1 MTRLALAARDGDE
14 VALAGLVRATQDDV
28 RRLAAH
34 LVDPA
39 SADDVVQEVYLRAI
53 PALSRYRADAPARA
67 WLLSIARRT
76 CADVIRR
83 RGRQRRLWDRLT
95 SQPDPAD
102 RMGEPDPTGASDLDA
117 LLDELHPDRRDAFVL
132 TQVIGLGYA
141 EAADTLGI
149 PIGTVRSRVARARA
163 DLVAAATEDGGQR
176 CCARGVGAGSIERS
190 APR

>member
-1 MTRLALAARDGDE
+1 MDRVTRLAVAARDGDE
-14 VALAGLVRATQDDV
+14 VGLAGFVRETQDDV

-39 SADDVVQEVYLRAI
+39 SADDVTQEVYLRAV

-102 RMGEPDPTGASDLDA
+102 RAGETDPTGASDLDA
-117 LLDELHPDRRDAFVL
+117 LLAGLDPDRRDAFVL
-132 TQVIGLGYA
+132 TQVIGMAYA
-141 EAADTLGI
+141 EAAETLGV
-149 PIGTVRSRVARARA
+149 PIGTVRSRVARARG
-163 DLVAAATEDGGQR
+163 DLVAALDADH
-176 CCARGVGAGSIERS
+176 ARPDA
-190 APR
+190 ADA